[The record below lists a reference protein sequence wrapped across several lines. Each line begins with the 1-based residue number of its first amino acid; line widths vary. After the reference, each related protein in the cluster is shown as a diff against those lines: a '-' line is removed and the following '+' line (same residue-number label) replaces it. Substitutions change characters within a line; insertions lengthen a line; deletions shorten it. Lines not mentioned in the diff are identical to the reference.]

1 MANEKIRGNNK
12 LAGGHVKLW
21 VDNEL
26 IAEFKSVNAKT
37 VANRSDVQLG
47 MSVDSKITGLKGEG
61 TLTLNKV
68 YTRGKKIIEA
78 WNSGKDIRARIVFT
92 LKDPDAVNGK
102 EERVSIDNIWYN
114 SVDVI
119 NATVGE
125 DINEEFPFGYTP
137 EDVKYEGEI

>member
-12 LAGGHVKLW
+12 LAGGHGKLW